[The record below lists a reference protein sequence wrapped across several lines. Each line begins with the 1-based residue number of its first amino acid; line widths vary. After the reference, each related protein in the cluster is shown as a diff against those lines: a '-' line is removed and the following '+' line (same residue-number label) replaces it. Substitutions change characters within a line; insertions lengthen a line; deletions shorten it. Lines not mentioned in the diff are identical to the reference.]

1 MKTLSPV
8 EGRSL
13 SFSYSAPNLENK
25 LLSQRSTLLTPQ
37 TNLTPS
43 LTRPSPPSSLQP
55 SPLTSTTSR
64 LLCDPASC
72 SSARLFTQNP
82 LLQRQTPVLATRTL
96 PLVSGRSLLSRSTQ
110 GAHVGHVWPPVCGA
124 GAGTSLVRPGGAGTS
139 EHRSEDVDM
148 TEEEQ
153 EEQEEYEEEEE
164 EEEEEGSMSAMFV
177 SPAEEEETEAEVMK
191 QEFEELKRDKE
202 EQEEQ
207 IKDMKYQ
214 LLNHVCCSLVNKSK
228 SPGEE
233 DWDSEE
239 SVWTRI
245 MDLAKDVSEHNP
257 QFLLKV
263 AVYTR
268 QELNIRITANF
279 LLALA
284 ANLSSTKSHVRR
296 YLCAA
301 VQLPSDWL
309 EVVRIYSTCFSRS
322 LPSCLKKGLSD
333 KFKDFTEYQ
342 LSKYNTRKHRC
353 KHNRKSCGKKPSEK
367 QLTQWANLI
376 RAEPAV
382 LRSLVSAGA

>member
-1 MKTLSPV
+1 METDIGLSVSSCCSGSRNSTFPALHTLRCRHEDSESCRGPESV
-8 EGRSL
+8 LLLLCSEPGKQASL
-13 SFSYSAPNLENK
+13 PK
-25 LLSQRSTLLTPQ
+25 
-37 TNLTPS
+37 
-43 LTRPSPPSSLQP
+43 P

-124 GAGTSLVRPGGAGTS
+124 GAGTSL
-139 EHRSEDVDM
+139 HRSEDVDM